1 MPEVSLNQIDAL
13 WINAEA
19 DALEVMADL
28 DDDEGEWL
36 LAFEDT
42 DGNDDPPPSA
52 PARVIALDP
61 WDETDEGMA
70 A

>member
-1 MPEVSLNQIDAL
+1 MPEVSVNQINAL

-19 DALEVMADL
+19 DALELMADSY
-28 DDDEGEWL
+28 DDKEAWL
-36 LAFEDT
+36 LAFED
-42 DGNDDPPPSA
+42 DHDDPPPTA

-61 WDETDEGMA
+61 WDEDEGRA